1 MIDQDFLKGLSSKL
15 ADVLPAAGQA
25 RQKVETELFQLLQR
39 SLSQLHIV
47 SQEEFQAQVKVL
59 EQAQQRITQLE
70 QKIDALEQRGKS

>member
-1 MIDQDFLKGLSSKL
+1 MIDPAFIKGLSSKL

-25 RQKVETELFQLLQR
+25 RQKVEAELFQLLQR

-59 EQAQQRITQLE
+59 EQAQQRISELE
-70 QKIDALEQRGKS
+70 QKIDALERRSQS